1 MCVCISPA
9 VLVALLGTRN
19 RFGVGSTGAVLLCGG
34 AQFIQLMGSN
44 VLAVEPLNTDSS
56 REQGGKSLGWIFH
69 LLIFSAM
76 PISFRIFCT
85 RVVQVSTMGA
95 VQYVTVYYLFQLTQV
110 LAWALIAIASV
121 YYINAVM
128 EPEDAVK
135 ETSVSTLTGF

>member
-56 REQGGKSLGWIFH
+56 REQGGEEPGMDFSFVDLQCYAHFIQN
-69 LLIFSAM
+69 LLYAG
-76 PISFRIFCT
+76 R
-85 RVVQVSTMGA
+85 
-95 VQYVTVYYLFQLTQV
+95 
-110 LAWALIAIASV
+110 ASV
-121 YYINAVM
+121 NHGGRTIFFYGFQPIVRNGIKLENSGRGKINNKCVRVRM
-128 EPEDAVK
+128 HLEVTFHP
-135 ETSVSTLTGF
+135 SSMSIL